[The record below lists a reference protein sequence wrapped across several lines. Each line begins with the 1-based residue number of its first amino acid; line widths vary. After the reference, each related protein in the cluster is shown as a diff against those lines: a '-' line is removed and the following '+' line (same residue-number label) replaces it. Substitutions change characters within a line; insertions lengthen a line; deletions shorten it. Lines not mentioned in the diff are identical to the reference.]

1 MPNLEGIHNSFFQKA
16 RVGSIGKKLI
26 YLAWGIEI
34 LIAAI
39 SLTIAYAFNFT
50 NILGEPDSG
59 SYVIG
64 LALVAV
70 AAMEL
75 TKVPLSIALYYSQ
88 RWLWRSLFLFLLVAA
103 SYSTF
108 ETMIQAFDLSYY
120 TRLQPVDDARENLE
134 SRKNQIELLKS
145 KKNTDNLNEDLLNL
159 NKQLLDT
166 TVNKTKINEEKI
178 STNFVVEK
186 RDIMVPY
193 LDAERYLV
201 KINNQ

>member
-50 NILGEPDSG
+50 NILGAPDSG

-88 RWLWRSLFLFLLVAA
+88 RWLWRSLFLFLLIAA

-108 ETMIQAFDLSYY
+108 ETMIATL
-120 TRLQPVDDARENLE
+120 
-134 SRKNQIELLKS
+134 
-145 KKNTDNLNEDLLNL
+145 
-159 NKQLLDT
+159 
-166 TVNKTKINEEKI
+166 
-178 STNFVVEK
+178 
-186 RDIMVPY
+186 
-193 LDAERYLV
+193 
-201 KINNQ
+201 